1 MLQNI
6 NQISFETVADIIY
19 NYAKERIGSDTLIK
33 ILLDKVRQ
41 ASENAATFDPSVSV
55 QLLVSL
61 NLTGQTKTKS
71 F

>member
-1 MLQNI
+1 
-6 NQISFETVADIIY
+6 VADIIY